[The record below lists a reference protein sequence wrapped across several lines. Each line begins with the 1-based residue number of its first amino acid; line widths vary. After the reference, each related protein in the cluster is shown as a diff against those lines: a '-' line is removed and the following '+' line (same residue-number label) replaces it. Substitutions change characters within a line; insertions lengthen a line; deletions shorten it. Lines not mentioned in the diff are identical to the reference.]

1 MTDHEIQERTKALAL
16 LAELLGHKLSTA
28 AIAMYVQ
35 LTGDIELS
43 AFRSACQRAA
53 VESKFFPRP
62 VELRAMC
69 GVTAGNLATTDRVTI
84 AWAAVKAAVAREG
97 GYATV
102 TFDDP
107 IINATIRAL
116 GGWVR
121 VCDTESGEQFDAWL
135 RKEFERT
142 YTAFMA
148 AGVQHDQAGP
158 LVGLVDIAN
167 GATGHDER
175 QTPRAIE
182 TGLPAPAKHL
192 VRGESPKQ
200 ITSRSEVKRLSVQL
214 GEVVR
219 SLDLPDEDER
229 PAALSADEQRKQ
241 LAEWQAKRRVV

>member
-1 MTDHEIQERTKALAL
+1 MTESELAAALAPMV
-16 LAELLGHKLSTA
+16 
-28 AIAMYVQ
+28 AIVGKPMSPEQIKAWHLMLDDLDVDTVRRGVVATMRDYQYAGFPPV
-35 LTGDIELS
+35 GVV
-43 AFRSACQRAA
+43 RKNCGAA
-53 VESKFFPRP
+53 V
-62 VELRAMC
+62 
-69 GVTAGNLATTDRVTI
+69 GNITAVDRVTI

-102 TFDDP
+102 VFDDP

-142 YTAFMA
+142 YSAFMA

-175 QTPRAIE
+175 QAPRAIE

-192 VRGESPKQ
+192 VRGGSLGKSL
-200 ITSRSEVKRLSVQL
+200 TMHSEVKRLAGPIGGS
-214 GEVVR
+214 VR
-219 SLDLPDEDER
+219 SLDLPDEDDR
-229 PAALSADEQRKQ
+229 PAALTADEQRKQ